1 MIRRIVPSSLLGQ
14 VMSVLAL
21 GLLVAQIFS
30 AVLLYQASEKR
41 REAAAV
47 STVAFRVIAEQN
59 RAERGAGND
68 VERNGRRLREN
79 GERRRPPPRLGRP
92 RPPGGSTPL
101 ARRLRF
107 GVQISDST
115 PIRASETRLAS
126 YETALRDILK
136 LDDMVA
142 GEIAVVRRKA
152 SEDPF
157 VVALAQRFPI
167 APPADWRE
175 RSLLVASVER
185 PDGSGWMT
193 VRQPEPAPPSGR
205 LWTIILQTLVIFAV
219 LVALLYLV
227 LRRIIQ
233 PLAQLTDRV
242 GDFSRNPDQA
252 IQLEERG
259 PSDTRR
265 LIAAHNAMEARIAAL
280 LDEKDVMLGAIGHD
294 LKTPLAALR
303 VRIESVPDA
312 IQREKMADSIE
323 DITATLDDIL
333 TLSRVGRDRSGMEAV
348 DLGALAI
355 GVAEEF
361 EDLGDPVSIANP
373 PRLVATVQVTW
384 VKRALRNLVSNAVRY
399 GGSADISLLA
409 TDTAAILRVEDSGP
423 GIASDMI
430 AQMLE
435 PFTRG
440 ETSRN
445 RSTGGAG
452 LGLTLARAVAEQ
464 HGGELV
470 ITNRETGGLRAEI
483 RLPLGA
489 SE

>member
-1 MIRRIVPSSLLGQ
+1 MMRRIWPSSLLGQ
-14 VMSVLAL
+14 VMSVLTL
-21 GLLVAQIFS
+21 GLLVAQIIS
-30 AVLLYQASEKR
+30 AVLLFQASEKR

-47 STVAFRVIAEQN
+47 SSVAYRVIAEQN
-59 RAERGAGND
+59 RAERGI
-68 VERNGRRLREN
+68 GRYRESS
-79 GERRRPPPRLGRP
+79 ERRRGPPGARRV
-92 RPPGGSTPL
+92 RPPGGPTPL
-101 ARRLRF
+101 ARRLRL
-107 GVQISDST
+107 GVQISET
-115 PIRASETRLAS
+115 PPINASETRLES
-126 YETALRDILK
+126 FETALRDILT
-136 LDDMVA
+136 LEDMVA
-142 GEIAVVRRKA
+142 GDIAVVRRRA
-152 SEDPF
+152 FDDPF
-157 VVALAQRFPI
+157 VVELAQRFPL

-193 VRQPEPAPPSGR
+193 VRQPEPARPGGG
-205 LWTIILQTLVIFAV
+205 LWTIILQTLVILTV
-219 LVALLYLV
+219 LVALLYV
-227 LRRIIQ
+227 VVRRIVG

-252 IQLEERG
+252 VRLEERG

-312 IQREKMADSIE
+312 VQREKMADSIE

-348 DLGALAI
+348 DLGVLAI

-361 EDLGDPVSIANP
+361 EDLGEPVSIANP
-373 PRLVATVQVTW
+373 ARLVARVQVTW
-384 VKRALRNLVSNAVRY
+384 IKRALRNLVSNAVRY

-409 TDTAAILRVEDSGP
+409 TDDCAILRVDDNGP

-430 AQMLE
+430 ARMQE
-435 PFTRG
+435 PFVRG

-445 RSTGGAG
+445 RATGGAG

-464 HGGELV
+464 HGGQLV
-470 ITNRETGGLRAEI
+470 IENRESGGLRAEI
-483 RLPLGA
+483 RVPLGQGSSA
-489 SE
+489 PA